1 MRFAKSIDHFSYDG
15 CGWSGEVGGQR
26 AGIAGD
32 KGTTQWNF
40 DPEWRLYGNPP
51 VSSV

>member
-1 MRFAKSIDHFSYDG
+1 LLLADFSYDG

-40 DPEWRLYGNPP
+40 DPEWRLYEILPL
-51 VSSV
+51 